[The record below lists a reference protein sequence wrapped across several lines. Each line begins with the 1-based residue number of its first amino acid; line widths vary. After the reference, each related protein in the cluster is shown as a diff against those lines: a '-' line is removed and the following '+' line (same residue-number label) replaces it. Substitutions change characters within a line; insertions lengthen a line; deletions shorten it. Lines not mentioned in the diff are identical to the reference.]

1 MTSPSLAPRSAEPA
15 HDHHGPDFES
25 DDVAP
30 PPGRAPWRDKIHEV
44 IFGTHTPAGKA
55 FDIVL
60 IGLIALSLV
69 AVMLE
74 SVETIRMW
82 FHLELRAV
90 EWFFTVVF
98 TIEYVLRLASAYEP
112 KRYARSFYGVIDL
125 LAILPTYISAFVPG
139 AQFFLIVRIL
149 RFLRVFRILKLV
161 NYLSEAD
168 ELGRALVAS
177 RRKIFVFIFVVLTLV
192 TILGSLMY
200 IVEGGQNGFTS
211 IPRSMYWAVVTLT
224 TVGYGDIAPQ
234 TTLGQFITTFIVI
247 LGYGIIAVPT
257 GIVTTELSN
266 VVQDRRR
273 TAFCPACGCTD
284 HDADAAFCKRC
295 GTGVRTAGG
304 VVLDG
309 HGHVP
314 ARDGGI
320 VDAPSIIPPSGTAPA
335 LADQAPS
342 GP

>member
-1 MTSPSLAPRSAEPA
+1 MTHPPTSLPRSTELAP
-15 HDHHGPDFES
+15 DHHGPDFEA
-25 DDVAP
+25 DDTPP
-30 PPGRAPWRDKIHEV
+30 PPGRAPWRDKAHEI

-60 IGLIALSLV
+60 IGLIALSLL

-82 FHLELRAV
+82 FHFELRAV
-90 EWFFTVVF
+90 EWFFTIVF
-98 TIEYVLRLASAYEP
+98 TIEYILRLASAYEP

-161 NYLSEAD
+161 NYLSEAN

-234 TTLGQFITTFIVI
+234 TTLGQIITTFIVI

-257 GIVTTELSN
+257 GIVTTELTN
-266 VVQDRRR
+266 VMAEARRSS
-273 TAFCPACGCTD
+273 FCPACGCAD
-284 HDADAAFCKRC
+284 HDTDAAFCKRC
-295 GTGVRTAGG
+295 GTEIRTAGG

-314 ARDGGI
+314 AKGG
-320 VDAPSIIPPSGTAPA
+320 G
-335 LADQAPS
+335 
-342 GP
+342 

>member
-1 MTSPSLAPRSAEPA
+1 MTASSLTPHPAEPP
-15 HDHHGPDFES
+15 DTHGPDFES
-25 DDVAP
+25 EDIPP
-30 PPGRAPWRDKIHEV
+30 PPGRAPWRDKAHEV

-60 IGLIALSLV
+60 IGLIGLSLV

-74 SVETIRMW
+74 SVETIRTW
-82 FHLELRAV
+82 FHVELRAV
-90 EWFFTVVF
+90 EWFFTIVF
-98 TIEYVLRLASAYEP
+98 TIEYLLRLASAYEP

-139 AQFFLIVRIL
+139 AQFFLIVRVL

-161 NYLSEAD
+161 NYLSEAN

-192 TILGSLMY
+192 TLLGSLMY
-200 IVEGGQNGFTS
+200 LVEGSENGFTS
-211 IPRSMYWAVVTLT
+211 IPVSMYWAVTTLT
-224 TVGYGDIAPQ
+224 TVGYGDLTPQ
-234 TTLGQFITTFIVI
+234 TTLGQFITTIVMI

-257 GIVTTELSN
+257 GIVTAELTSAR
-266 VVQDRRR
+266 VESRR
-273 TAFCPACGCTD
+273 AAVCPGCDCTD
-284 HDADAAFCKRC
+284 HDPDAAFCKRC
-295 GTGVRTAGG
+295 GTEIRTAGG

-314 ARDGGI
+314 ARSGGI
-320 VDAPSIIPPSGTAPA
+320 VDAPSIISHPEAVTARVTRPPSA
-335 LADQAPS
+335 
-342 GP
+342 